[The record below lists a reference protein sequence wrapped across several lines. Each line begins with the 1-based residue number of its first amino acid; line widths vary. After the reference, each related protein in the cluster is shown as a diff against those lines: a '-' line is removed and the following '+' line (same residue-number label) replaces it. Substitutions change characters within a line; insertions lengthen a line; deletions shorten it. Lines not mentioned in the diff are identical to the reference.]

1 MNILQTREITKEQFN
16 RALKH
21 NRNLAES
28 DRKAVFTVSELCGY
42 GIYDTYVFERNGRYY
57 VRFVIGSSCD

>member
-1 MNILQTREITKEQFN
+1 MNIREITREQYD
-16 RALKH
+16 RALQH

-28 DRKAVFTVSELCGY
+28 DKEAVFSVSELCGY